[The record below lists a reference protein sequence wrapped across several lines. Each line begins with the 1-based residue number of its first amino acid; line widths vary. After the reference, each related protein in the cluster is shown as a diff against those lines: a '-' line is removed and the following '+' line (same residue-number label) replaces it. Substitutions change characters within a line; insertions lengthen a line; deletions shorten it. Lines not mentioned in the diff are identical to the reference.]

1 MNFPWFG
8 PTSEEIEVAA
18 RVLIVR
24 HGTDAPDEALHLCD
38 VCRSL
43 GAAKNE
49 KLYRLAARKSAIL
62 LARAEEVAH
71 WRRDIAAVHT
81 A

>member
-1 MNFPWFG
+1 MYLPWFG
-8 PTSEEIEVAA
+8 PTRPTREEVDGVAH
-18 RVLIVR
+18 VLIVR
-24 HGTDAPDEALHLCD
+24 HGMEAPDEALHLCD

-62 LARAEEVAH
+62 LARAAELAH
-71 WRRDIAAVHT
+71 ER
-81 A
+81 